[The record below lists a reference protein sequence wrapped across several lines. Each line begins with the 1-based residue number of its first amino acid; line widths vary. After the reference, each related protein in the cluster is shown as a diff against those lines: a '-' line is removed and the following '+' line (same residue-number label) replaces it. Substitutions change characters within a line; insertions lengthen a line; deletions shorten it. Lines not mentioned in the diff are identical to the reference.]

1 MVIEANYKE
10 CEPARVLAVD
20 DHQVL
25 IDGLKSLLK
34 KDSSVQFAFE
44 ANSGEE
50 ALQMIEKHHHE
61 IDLIM
66 TDISMNGISGLDL
79 TKEVKSRFPH
89 IKILVLSMYNEPEVV
104 DAILS
109 SEAEGYILKNS
120 GKAELQDAI
129 RKICQGS
136 SYYSTEVISS
146 FMRHRNGEVK
156 KHKKDIRDILTTREV
171 EIVQLICEELTT
183 AEIAE
188 RLFISP
194 RTVDT
199 HRKHILEK
207 TDSKS
212 VVSLIKLAYE
222 YELIGTSA

>member
-1 MVIEANYKE
+1 MVVEANFKE
-10 CEPARVLAVD
+10 CEPARILVVD

-34 KDSSVQFAFE
+34 KDAMVHFAFE

-50 ALQMIEKHHHE
+50 ALHIIKNHHDE

-66 TDISMNGISGLDL
+66 TDISMKGISGLEL
-79 TKEVKSRFPH
+79 TREVKQKYPE

-146 FMRHRNGEVK
+146 YMRHRNGEGK

-171 EIVQLICEELTT
+171 QIVQLICEELTT

-222 YELIGTSA
+222 YELIATSA